1 MTVRTGIVGDY
12 RDDFE
17 PHSTTNDS
25 SQSTFRAIFVSQTTA
40 FVSYVLVNKIKIRT
54 RRARNWK
61 RLQRRNVR
69 EQLHT

>member
-25 SQSTFRAIFVSQTTA
+25 SQSTFRAIFVIQTTA
-40 FVSYVLVNKIKIRT
+40 FVSYVLVNKI
-54 RRARNWK
+54 
-61 RLQRRNVR
+61 NVSDHLNPYFLER
-69 EQLHT
+69 SPDRVLCQ